1 MNEEQLQLLWDLH
14 AKSAGF
20 KDIGEFKSLM
30 QNDNARKVYFDSSNK
45 QLGFKDYNDF
55 NLTLQKKSLGSGGL
69 SQSGSTPI
77 VKMPKTEQLKQAG
90 LDMAKVFNAKVPDN
104 IIVTPEKAQAFKD
117 VVDAGYKYKQAF
129 QNGVSNEPTQ
139 AKSNQDEAAK
149 NYQLAIDK
157 LHEVNGVPSKV
168 DTEQA
173 VRNFVE
179 GDQSSES
186 SFVNDP
192 GAYLNNFAGHFNQA
206 VISSATSIPKSI
218 GILAS
223 KLDKTLGVRDG
234 SAENYGTYQIGDFI
248 DKKALEWGITATDPK
263 KDNFLTSDVA
273 SGLGSVMAIMLS
285 GGESALAGESAGLTA
300 TQLSQRKAISEGI
313 KDIGKLLTKPGAV
326 VGSTSMAVPEFEA
339 AKKAGLSDDEA
350 LGVFAKNYFVGATEI
365 LPIENALHRVNKLS
379 GRKLIEVAE
388 VGFKGGVEEGIQ
400 EIVQQTLTNKIAQ
413 GSYDPDRDLFQ
424 DVIRSGGAGFFIG
437 FILPGIGAAMQH
449 MTPDQKAETQVALN
463 QSFIDLKTQQDT
475 SAAQQ
480 NDQPDVQTDQNKPAG
495 SSGSQEN
502 IAAIPEQ
509 GSSETIPTEKTTATE
524 ASQPIE
530 QPPYEVKPVVGTAK
544 GSNFD
549 YTPNKDL
556 TPEQSLVE
564 QKFAKDLDEN
574 YQARKEE
581 YVQKFGNVI
590 DADNARTLSPDY
602 VSDPEKNSISVHR
615 PASSFLL
622 QVYKDMLAEPAP
634 EGKKNLVV
642 FVGGGAGAGKS
653 TLNVGSVSEAQIIQN
668 TNMAPYQVSKNQ
680 INRALNAGKDVEV
693 NYVYRDPI
701 DSFENGVVP
710 RAIET
715 GRAISIKEF
724 IRTHLDSR
732 ETIKKL
738 QNDYAGDNKV
748 KINVIDNTKGK
759 GQEQV
764 SSFDKIKI
772 TDTTPEQLSIQLN
785 TIADN
790 LFKDGKISEQLYNQ
804 FTGKG
809 GSEADQ
815 STQQTN
821 PDGTSGGI
829 APGREQRTDGTTTPI
844 DQSETKG
851 TQPKAVVQHITL
863 AKEKVIEIFGENYVP
878 KSHQESY
885 DLAQEFIKE
894 MGGIDN
900 AYSAIKEDT
909 TVVPGDLKQVIIAEK
924 LDKLR
929 VDMETDPGLQAE
941 YIQIMGDWADKNT
954 ESGRE
959 SSIMSFIY
967 QNYGLMFTASNQIA
981 EYKNK
986 NGGISEEIE
995 KKFREWGELHEKLEK
1010 TIKQQNEE
1018 ISVLKDKISVQDI
1031 SDSIN
1036 RKGRVTRGEQKIKEA
1051 RKTRDDLKKDFL
1063 KTLKGGALQ
1072 ASIIPGLSNEQ
1083 FVIAVKIAKTFLD
1096 EFNGNIQ
1103 VAIEN
1108 TRNYLNEALGKAL
1121 TEEAIDAI
1129 RKEIDPV
1136 FIFDGVKIQH
1146 SSLINLVKEGYNTP
1160 EKLVPK
1166 VLELLQKDYPSITE
1180 QQVKDLISGYG
1191 KTVNPSKDEL
1201 EIKLAKIKRLVRL
1214 QTVIDSL
1221 HKNIRPLKT
1230 GVQRAK
1236 MEADERTLM
1245 REARN
1250 LMKEL
1255 PIDDD
1260 TKNNQLKTALDT
1272 KKQRIKNRLDDLQ
1285 KAIDSQTEVVHNRKQ
1300 VTDEE
1305 LENLIKQKE
1314 DLQEVYDTTFNTPD
1328 KLESERIAATVKSLE
1343 ESIAKTIKRIDSNLL
1358 ETATAKRDKVSSD
1371 RITELKEILKST
1383 KTSLEF
1389 LRKESGIAEME
1400 RLDYLAS
1407 NAKKAEEIYKLKL
1420 KTGDFSRRKVKN
1432 NYNGF
1437 ELNDAYAR
1445 LDEKKENL
1453 KYANTKDKAQIQKE
1467 IDSLDQFIK
1476 KVKEV
1481 QKNIASRDNV
1491 RNEFIKEQYKAE
1503 LAKRNKFWDSIL
1515 ELTTGLPRQ
1524 LNAGFEFSIV
1534 GVQFALPTINT
1545 IRKDVYKLIKS
1556 TATRQKADYDTP
1568 KNFAQMFR
1576 SWYRKEAHQEFM
1588 DFLKSKDY
1596 YQRAKASGLNIRE
1609 QGAKLQAKEEG
1620 FQSNWVGHI
1629 FDSFGHAMIKLGF
1642 KKVGHRWIDTNISAK
1657 FERSAHAYANM
1668 VRIQQWVLLE
1678 EKIRKEGK
1686 NFVEHKDEYKAA
1698 ANAINTATG
1707 STSLGA
1713 LDASSQYTNAFF
1725 YSTKLLAST
1734 LKEVSPLAL
1743 YHVGSLHTNYD
1754 KPTISVMGKEIP
1766 GYKVSVAQK
1775 YAVSNLIAGLGT
1787 LSLIT
1792 LGVASM
1798 LRAAGGDDEDFMVDL
1813 DPHSSHWMQIR
1824 KKGTNGRITYIDPIS
1839 RWRTAITLQA
1849 RLLPMILGGGITSN
1863 KTGELR
1869 IPGEPGVPTRA
1880 EIGLQYVMNKTAPIP
1895 SYVYQTM
1902 STSFKYDEETE
1913 TWEPYLYGKE
1923 FEYDQKFYE
1932 KVYPMYFGTLWE
1944 LGQYQSP
1951 EFAAFGTLFSGLG
1964 VSFNTFDE
1972 TPKEEE

>member
-1 MNEEQLQLLWDLH
+1 M
-14 AKSAGF
+14 G
-20 KDIGEFKSLM
+20 
-30 QNDNARKVYFDSSNK
+30 K
-45 QLGFKDYNDF
+45 QVKGWAPPSDAVETPTKEWTPPQDAVEVS
-55 NLTLQKKSLGSGGL
+55 QKKSLGSGNS
-69 SQSGSTPI
+69 SQNGSEPVI
-77 VKMPKTEQLKQAG
+77 RIPKPKQLRQAG
-90 LDMAKVFNAKVPDN
+90 MDMAKVFNAKVPDG
-104 IIVTPEKAQAFKD
+104 IVTPEKAQAFNN
-117 VVDAGYKYKQAF
+117 VIQAGNQYKQATKSP
-129 QNGVSNEPTQ
+129 QIKANVDQ
-139 AKSNQDEAAK
+139 AAQY
-149 NYQLAIDK
+149 YQSAIDK
-157 LHEVNGVPSKV
+157 LHEVNGIPSKIE
-168 DTEQA
+168 TEQA

-179 GDQSSES
+179 GDRGPES
-186 SFVNDP
+186 SFANDP

-206 VISSATSIPKSI
+206 VVSSAASIPKTI

-223 KLDKTLGVRDG
+223 KIDKTLGVRNDP
-234 SAENYGTYQIGDFI
+234 AENYGTYQIGDFI
-248 DKKALEWGITATDPK
+248 EKKALDWGVTATDPS

-285 GGESALAGESAGLTA
+285 GGESALAGEGAGLTA
-300 TQLSQRKAISEGI
+300 TQLSQRKAIYEGV
-313 KDIGKLLTKPGAV
+313 KDTGKLLTKPGAV
-326 VGSTSMAVPEFEA
+326 VGSTSMAVPEFET

-350 LGVFAKNYFVGATEI
+350 LSVFAKNYFVGATEI
-365 LPIENALHRVNKLS
+365 LPIENALARINKLS
-379 GRKLIEVAE
+379 GGKLVEVAKA
-388 VGFKGGVEEGIQ
+388 GFKGGVEEGIQ
-400 EIVQQTLTNKIAQ
+400 ETVQQTLTNKIAQ
-413 GSYDPDRDLFQ
+413 GSYDPNRDLFQ

-437 FILPGIGAAMQH
+437 FILPGVGAAMQH
-449 MTPDQKAETQVALN
+449 MTPEQKSETQSVLN
-463 QSFIDLKTQQDT
+463 QTFVDLKSQQDN
-475 SAAQQ
+475 AQ
-480 NDQPDVQTDQNKPAG
+480 NTINATPNTQPDAQTNQNKPAS

-502 IAAIPEQ
+502 IAPIPEQ
-509 GSSETIPTEKTTATE
+509 RSGETISQETPTATE
-524 ASQPIE
+524 AIQPVE
-530 QPPYEVKPVVGTAK
+530 ENKYEVKPVVGAVK

-556 TPEQSLVE
+556 SPEQSSIE
-564 QKFAKDLDEN
+564 QKFATDLDQN
-574 YQARKEE
+574 YQAKKEE
-581 YVQKFGNVI
+581 YIKKFGNVI
-590 DADNARTLSPDY
+590 DADNARMLSEDY
-602 VSDPEKNSISVHR
+602 VSDPEKNSIAVHR

-622 QVYKDMLAEPAP
+622 QVYKDMLSEPAP

-642 FVGGGAGAGKS
+642 FLGGGAGAGKS
-653 TLNVGSVSEAQIIQN
+653 TLNVGSAKEAQIVQN

-693 NYVYRDPI
+693 NYIYRDPVK
-701 DSFENGVVP
+701 SFEDGVVP
-710 RAIET
+710 RAIKT

-724 IRTHLDSR
+724 IRTHIDSLA
-732 ETIKKL
+732 TVKKL
-738 QNDYAGDNKV
+738 QQDYEGDDKV
-748 KINVIDNTKGK
+748 KINIIDNTKGA
-759 GQEQV
+759 GEQNV
-764 SSFDKIKI
+764 SSFDKIDIPTK
-772 TDTTPEQLSIQLN
+772 TPDQLSTELQS
-785 TIADN
+785 IADN
-790 LFKDGKISEQLYNQ
+790 LFKEGKISETLYNQ
-804 FTGKG
+804 FKGKG
-809 GSEADQ
+809 GADI
-815 STQQTN
+815 SPVDTN
-821 PDGTSGGI
+821 APTGSDGSG
-829 APGREQRTDGTTTPI
+829 PGSNEQGSR
-844 DQSETKG
+844 
-851 TQPKAVVQHITL
+851 PKAVIQHVTL
-863 AKEKVIEIFGENYVP
+863 AKQKIIDIFGENYIP

-894 MGGIDN
+894 VGGIDN

-909 TVVPGDLKQVIIAEK
+909 NIVPGDLKQVVIAEK

-929 VDMETDPGLQAE
+929 VDMESDPGLQGE
-941 YIQIMGDWADKNT
+941 YMQIMSDWADKNT

-981 EYKNK
+981 EYKAK
-986 NGGISEEIE
+986 NGGISEELE
-995 KKFREWGELHEKLEK
+995 KKFTELGERHAKLEA

-1018 ISVLKDKISVQDI
+1018 INSLKDQISVQDI
-1031 SDSIN
+1031 QDSSD
-1036 RKGRVTRGEQKIKEA
+1036 RKGRIKKGQEKIKEA
-1051 RKTRDDLKKDFL
+1051 RSTRDQLKKDFL

-1072 ASIIPGLSNEQ
+1072 ASVIPGLTNEQ
-1083 FVIAVKIAKTFLD
+1083 FTIAVKIAKTFLD
-1096 EFNGNIQ
+1096 EFNGNVQ
-1103 VAIEN
+1103 VAIEA
-1108 TRNYLNEALGKAL
+1108 TRKYLSEAMGKSL
-1121 TEEAIDAI
+1121 PDEAIEAI
-1129 RKEIDPV
+1129 RNELDPI

-1146 SSLINLVKEGYNTP
+1146 SSLLNLVKDGYNTP

-1166 VLELLQKDYPSITE
+1166 VLELLQKDHPAITE

-1201 EIKLAKIKRLVRL
+1201 EIKLAKIKRLIRL
-1214 QTVIDSL
+1214 QTVLDVL
-1221 HKNIRPLKT
+1221 RKKMRPLKT
-1230 GVQRAK
+1230 GLQRAK
-1236 MEADERTLM
+1236 LEADERSLM

-1255 PIDDD
+1255 PIDQD
-1260 TKNNQLKTALDT
+1260 TLNNQLKTSLDA
-1272 KKQRIKNRLDDLQ
+1272 KKERIKNRIQDLQ
-1285 KAIDSQTEVVHNRKQ
+1285 KAIDDKAEIVTNKKQ
-1300 VTDEE
+1300 NTDAE
-1305 LENLIKQKE
+1305 LDALIKQRD
-1314 DLQEVYDTTFNTPD
+1314 DLQEVYDSTFNTHD
-1328 KLESERIAATVKSLE
+1328 KIQSERITAAVKSLE

-1358 ETATAKRDKVSSD
+1358 DTATAKRDKVSSD
-1371 RITELKEILKST
+1371 RIKELQEVLKST
-1383 KTSLEF
+1383 KKALEF
-1389 LRKESGIAEME
+1389 LRTESGISELE
-1400 RLDYLAS
+1400 RLDYLAN
-1407 NAKKAEEIYKLKL
+1407 NAKKSEELYKLKL

-1445 LDEKKENL
+1445 LEEKKENL
-1453 KYANTKDKAQIQKE
+1453 KYAKPEDKAGIQKE
-1467 IDSLDQFIK
+1467 IDTIDQFIK

-1481 QKNIASRDNV
+1481 QKNIASRDNI
-1491 RNEFIKEQYKAE
+1491 REEFIKEQYKAE

-1545 IRKDVYKLIKS
+1545 LRKDVYKLIK
-1556 TATRQKADYDTP
+1556 ATMSGQKADYDTP

-1609 QGAKLQAKEEG
+1609 QGAKLQAREEG

-1642 KKVGHRWIDTNISAK
+1642 KKVGQRWIDTNISAK

-1698 ANAINTATG
+1698 ASAINTATG
-1707 STSLGA
+1707 ATSLGA

-1743 YHVGSLHTNYD
+1743 YHIGSLHTNND
-1754 KPTISVMGKEIP
+1754 KPTISIMGKQIP

-1775 YAVSNLIAGLGT
+1775 YAVSNLITGLGT
-1787 LSLIT
+1787 LTLIT

-1798 LRAAGGDDEDFMVDL
+1798 LRASSDDDEDYMVDL
-1813 DPHSSHWMQIR
+1813 DPHSSHWLQIR
-1824 KKGTNGRITYIDPIS
+1824 KKGKEGRITYIDTMS
-1839 RWRTAITLQA
+1839 RWRTAITFQV
-1849 RLLPMILGGGITSN
+1849 RMLPMILGGGITSN

-1880 EIGLQYVMNKTAPIP
+1880 EIGIQYFMNKTAPIP

-1902 STSFKYDEETE
+1902 STSFKYDEDTE

-1932 KVYPMYFGTLWE
+1932 KVYPMYFGTLYE
-1944 LGQYQSP
+1944 LGNYQSP
-1951 EFAAFGTLFSGLG
+1951 EFAAFGTLFSGIG

>member
-1 MNEEQLQLLWDLH
+1 MDEEQLQLLWDLH
-14 AKSAGF
+14 AKNAGF

-30 QNDNARKVYFDSSNK
+30 QNDNARKVYFDNSNK

-55 NLTLQKKSLGSGGL
+55 NLTLQKKNAGSSES
-69 SQSGSTPI
+69 SQNGSTSVIKKPNS
-77 VKMPKTEQLKQAG
+77 EQLKQAG

-104 IIVTPEKAQAFKD
+104 TITPEKAQAFKN
-117 VVDAGYKYKQAF
+117 VIDAGNQYKQAVKSP
-129 QNGVSNEPTQ
+129 QIKANVDQ
-139 AKSNQDEAAK
+139 AAQY
-149 NYQLAIDK
+149 YQSVIDN
-157 LHEVNGVPSKV
+157 LHEVNGVPSKA

-173 VRNFVE
+173 VRNFIE
-179 GDQSSES
+179 GDRGPES
-186 SFVNDP
+186 SFANDP
-192 GAYLNNFAGHFNQA
+192 GAYINNFAGHFNQA
-206 VISSATSIPKSI
+206 IISSAASIPKTI

-223 KLDKTLGVRDG
+223 KIDKTLGVRDD
-234 SAENYGTYQIGDFI
+234 SVENYGTYQIGDFI
-248 DKKALEWGITATDPK
+248 EKKALDWGITATDPT

-285 GGESALAGESAGLTA
+285 GGESALAGESAGLKA
-300 TQLSQRKAISEGI
+300 TQLSQRKAIQEGI
-313 KDIGKLLTKPGAV
+313 KDTGRLLTKPGAV

-365 LPIENALHRVNKLS
+365 LPIENALARINKLS
-379 GRKLIEVAE
+379 GGKLVEVAKA
-388 VGFKGGVEEGIQ
+388 GFKGGVEEGIQ
-400 EIVQQTLTNKIAQ
+400 ETVQQTLTNKIAQ
-413 GSYDPDRDLFQ
+413 GSYDPNRDLFQ

-437 FILPGIGAAMQH
+437 FILPGVGAAMQH
-449 MTPDQKAETQVALN
+449 MTPEQKSKTQSALN
-463 QSFIDLKTQQDT
+463 QSFVDLKNQQENGT
-475 SAAQQ
+475 NSPINNQSNVQ
-480 NDQPDVQTDQNKPAG
+480 TNQDQPA
-495 SSGSQEN
+495 SGASGQEN
-502 IAAIPEQ
+502 IAAIPES
-509 GSSETIPTEKTTATE
+509 GSGETISQEAPTTTE
-524 ASQPIE
+524 ASKSVEENQK
-530 QPPYEVKPVVGTAK
+530 YEVKPVVGAVK

-549 YTPNKDL
+549 YTPNKEL
-556 TPEQSLVE
+556 TLEQSSVE
-564 QKFAKDLDEN
+564 QKFAQDLDEN

-581 YVQKFGNVI
+581 YIKKFGNVI

-653 TLNVGSVSEAQIIQN
+653 TLNIGNAKEAQIVQN

-693 NYVYRDPI
+693 DYVYRDPV

-724 IRTHLDSR
+724 IRTHVDSLD
-732 ETIKKL
+732 TIKKL
-738 QNDYAGDNKV
+738 QTDYSGDDKV
-748 KINVIDNTKGK
+748 KINIVDNTKGK
-759 GQEQV
+759 GNEQV
-764 SSFDKIKI
+764 SSFDKIDIKNYS
-772 TDTTPEQLSIQLN
+772 PVELSNQLN
-785 TIADN
+785 SVADN
-790 LFKDGKISEQLYNQ
+790 LLKEGKISEQLYNQ

-809 GSEADQ
+809 GSDANATTTTNNPFDTGGSDALTNDTSTTKTSTESVNNTADQ
-815 STQQTN
+815 
-821 PDGTSGGI
+821 
-829 APGREQRTDGTTTPI
+829 
-844 DQSETKG
+844 G
-851 TQPKAVVQHITL
+851 TQPKAVIQHVTL
-863 AKEKVIEIFGENYVP
+863 AKEKVIEIFGENYIP

-885 DLAQEFIKE
+885 DLAQDFIKQ

-909 TVVPGDLKQVIIAEK
+909 TIVPGDLKQVIIAEK

-929 VDMETDPGLQAE
+929 VDMESDPGLQAE
-941 YIQIMGDWADKNT
+941 YIQIMGDWADKNI

-959 SSIMSFIY
+959 SSIMYFIY

-981 EYKNK
+981 EYKAK

-995 KKFREWGELHEKLEK
+995 KKFQELGEKHEKLEK
-1010 TIKQQNEE
+1010 IIKQQNEE
-1018 ISVLKDKISVQDI
+1018 ISALKDQLSVQDI
-1031 SDSIN
+1031 SDAATRSGRIN
-1036 RKGRVTRGEQKIKEA
+1036 KGQQKIKEA
-1051 RKTRDDLKKDFL
+1051 RQTRDQLKKDFL
-1063 KTLKGGALQ
+1063 KTLKGNSLQ

-1096 EFNGNIQ
+1096 EFNGNVQ

-1108 TRNYLNEALGKAL
+1108 TRNYLNEALGKKISD
-1121 TEEAIDAI
+1121 EAIDAI
-1129 RKEIDPV
+1129 RKELDPV
-1136 FIFDGVKIQH
+1136 LIFDGVKIQH

-1166 VLELLQKDYPSITE
+1166 VLELLQKDYPAITDE
-1180 QQVKDLISGYG
+1180 QVRNIISGYG
-1191 KTVNPSKDEL
+1191 KTINPSQDEL
-1201 EIKLAKIKRLVRL
+1201 EIKLAKIKRLLRL
-1214 QTVIDSL
+1214 QTVLDTL
-1221 HKNIRPLKT
+1221 RKKMRPLKT
-1230 GVQRAK
+1230 GIQRAK
-1236 MEADERTLM
+1236 MEADERAMM

-1250 LMKEL
+1250 LMK
-1255 PIDDD
+1255 D
-1260 TKNNQLKTALDT
+1260 
-1272 KKQRIKNRLDDLQ
+1272 
-1285 KAIDSQTEVVHNRKQ
+1285 
-1300 VTDEE
+1300 
-1305 LENLIKQKE
+1305 
-1314 DLQEVYDTTFNTPD
+1314 VYNSTFNTPD
-1328 KLESERIAATVKSLE
+1328 KIQSERITDAVKSLE
-1343 ESIAKTIKRIDSNLL
+1343 ESIAKTIKRIDANLL

-1371 RITELKEILKST
+1371 RIKELQEVLKST
-1383 KTSLEF
+1383 KKALEF
-1389 LRKESGIAEME
+1389 LRIESGVAEME
-1400 RLDYLAS
+1400 RLDYLAN
-1407 NAKKAEEIYKLKL
+1407 NAKKAEEAYKLRL

-1432 NYNGF
+1432 NYNGY

-1445 LDEKKENL
+1445 LEEKKEQL
-1453 KYANTKDKAQIQKE
+1453 KYAKTEDKAKIQKD
-1467 IDSLDQFIK
+1467 IDAIDNFIK

-1491 RNEFIKEQYKAE
+1491 RDEFVKEQYKAE
-1503 LAKRNKFWDSIL
+1503 LAKKNKFWDSLL

-1545 IRKDVYKLIKS
+1545 IRKDVYKLIK
-1556 TATRQKADYDTP
+1556 ATISGQKAEYDTP
-1568 KNFAQMFR
+1568 KNFSQMFR

-1609 QGAKLQAKEEG
+1609 QGAKLQAREEG

-1642 KKVGHRWIDTNISAK
+1642 KKVGQRWIDTNISAK

-1668 VRIQQWVLLE
+1668 ARIQQWVLLE

-1686 NFVEHKDEYKAA
+1686 NFIEHKDEYKAA
-1698 ANAINTATG
+1698 ASAINTATG

-1734 LKEVSPLAL
+1734 LKEVSPLAI
-1743 YHVGSLHTNYD
+1743 YHIGSLHTNYD

-1775 YAVSNLIAGLGT
+1775 YAVSNLIAGLST
-1787 LSLIT
+1787 LTLIT

-1798 LRAAGGDDEDFMVDL
+1798 LRAVSDDDEDYMVDL
-1813 DPHSSHWMQIR
+1813 DPHSSHWLQIR
-1824 KKGTNGRITYIDPIS
+1824 KKGKDGRITYIDTMS
-1839 RWRTAITLQA
+1839 RWRTAITLQV
-1849 RLLPMILGGGITSN
+1849 RMLPMVLGGGITSN

-1880 EIGLQYVMNKTAPIP
+1880 EIGIQYFMNKTAPIP

-1932 KVYPMYFGTLWE
+1932 KVYPMYFGTLYE